1 MAKLK
6 GLIIGAGCAGT
17 AVANGMI
24 KDGRAEPVAF
34 VETNPERRASLA
46 EEFPGAEIVDG
57 DGFDA
62 LLAKVKPEL
71 VCDAGPD
78 YLHAEHAI
86 ASLNSGA
93 SILIEKPMC
102 TSVDEALAIRKAEA
116 ANPGVVT
123 VDYTMRYSHPWGTMM
138 YEAREGAVG
147 DIFYIGGFYIHD
159 MYDWFA
165 PDGLCRTP
173 WRVDPKHPQNTLF
186 GGGCHGLDLI
196 LCTMGENPI
205 TSVYCQA
212 NHLSGSSMPVE
223 DCFQLSLKFANGA
236 IGQLFVTTG
245 VNSGAFGP
253 MFEVYGTEGTL
264 IEGKKLKRTDEPK
277 ELERRII
284 VDEQSHS
291 WNETTRDFITAAE
304 GGANEMNSLMGIR
317 NVAVFDAAMKSFESG
332 EVAPVQWFDK

>member
-17 AVANGMI
+17 AVANGMV

-46 EEFPGAEIVDG
+46 VDFPGAEIVDG

-78 YLHAEHAI
+78 HLHAEHAI
-86 ASLNSGA
+86 ATLNAGA

-102 TSVDEALAIRKAEA
+102 TSREEAVAIRAAEA
-116 ANPGVVT
+116 KSKGVVT

-138 YEAREGAVG
+138 HEARDGAVG
-147 DIFYIGGFYIHD
+147 EIFYIGGFYIHD

-165 PDGLCRTP
+165 PDGKCRTP
-173 WRVDPKHPQNTLF
+173 WRVDSKHPQNTLF

-196 LCTMGENPI
+196 LCTMGENAV
-205 TSVYCQA
+205 TEVYCQA
-212 NHLSGSSMPVE
+212 NHLSRSAMPVE
-223 DCFQLSLKFANGA
+223 DCFLVALKFASGA
-236 IGQLFVTTG
+236 VGQLFVTTG
-245 VNSGAFGP
+245 VNSGSFGP
-253 MFEVYGTEGTL
+253 MFEVYGTGGTL
-264 IEGKKLKRTDEPK
+264 IEGKKLERTSEPA
-277 ELERRII
+277 ELQRRDV
-284 VDEQSHS
+284 VDQQTHT
-291 WNETTRDFITAAE
+291 WNQTTRDFIPE
-304 GGANEMNSLMGIR
+304 SLGGANEMNSLMGAR
-317 NVAVFDAAMKSFESG
+317 NVAVFDASMKSFNTG
-332 EVAPVQWFDK
+332 QVAPVAWFDK

>member
-24 KDGRAEPVAF
+24 KDGRAEPVGF
-34 VETNPERRASLA
+34 VETNPERREELVK
-46 EEFPGAEIVDG
+46 EFPGADVVDG
-57 DGFDA
+57 DGFEA
-62 LLAKVKPEL
+62 LLAKIQPEL

-78 YLHAEHAI
+78 WLHAQHAVQ
-86 ASLNSGA
+86 SLHAGA

-102 TSVDEALAIRKAEA
+102 TSVDEAKAIRDAEEA
-116 ANPGVVT
+116 SGKIVT

-138 YEAREGAVG
+138 HKVRQGEIG

-173 WRVDPKHPQNTLF
+173 WRVDAKHPQNVLL

-196 LCTMGENPI
+196 LCSMGEVPVE
-205 TSVYCQA
+205 TVYCA
-212 NHLSGSSMPVE
+212 GNHLSGSSLPME
-223 DCFQLSLKFANGA
+223 DFYQVTLNFANGTV
-236 IGQLFVTTG
+236 GQVMVTVG
-245 VNSGAFGP
+245 CNSGSFGP
-253 MFEVYGTEGTL
+253 MFEAYGTEGTL
-264 IEGKKLKRTDEPK
+264 VEGKLLRRTDEPV
-277 ELERRII
+277 ELERII
-284 VDEQSHS
+284 EVDDQTHN

-304 GGANEMNSLMGIR
+304 GGPNEMNSLMGAR
-317 NVAVFDAAMKSFESG
+317 NVAVFHAALRSMESG
-332 EVAPVQWFDK
+332 KPEAVEWFV